1 MKVNGTQVPLQEE
14 KTLLQYLQENQY
26 DISKIAVERNGEIV
40 PKREYECVFL
50 QQEDQLEIVN
60 GKDREGTWK
69 TAYEVPAVSPKGEF
83 IRILNGFQIEKD
95 IPLKEGDI
103 LTVIPKGT
111 MPDERE
117 LESMMAARHTP
128 HVHERVKKAKVGIAG
143 LGGLGS
149 HIAVMCAWILTKWS
163 PAI

>member
-1 MKVNGTQVPLQEE
+1 MR
-14 KTLLQYLQENQY
+14 
-26 DISKIAVERNGEIV
+26 I
-40 PKREYECVFL
+40 
-50 QQEDQLEIVN
+50 IVN

-149 HIAVMCAWILTKWS
+149 HIAVMLARTGIGRLVCVDFDEVEPSNLNRQSYFIRDLGRPKAEALAQQIGEINPFITV
-163 PAI
+163 